1 MRARRL
7 LLFCGILSMLA
18 SCQTSRLTLVSH
30 PFKNVVDMP
39 TDTTRKVMVLHD
51 SQGPQGTRVA
61 LTAAQAAEFSQ
72 Q

>member
-1 MRARRL
+1 MRARL
-7 LLFCGILSMLA
+7 LLLLCGASMLA
-18 SCQTSRLTLVSH
+18 SCQTSRSAFVSR

-39 TDTTRKVMVLHD
+39 ADSARTIVILHD

>member
-1 MRARRL
+1 MRARL
-7 LLFCGILSMLA
+7 LLLLCGVSMLA
-18 SCQTSRLTLVSH
+18 SCQTSRSAFVSR
-30 PFKNVVDMP
+30 PFRNVVDMP
-39 TDTTRKVMVLHD
+39 SDTARTVVILHD

>member
-1 MRARRL
+1 
-7 LLFCGILSMLA
+7 MLA
-18 SCQTSRLTLVSH
+18 SCQTSRPAFVSH

-39 TDTTRKVMVLHD
+39 SDTTRKVIVLHD

-61 LTAAQAAEFSQ
+61 MTAAQAAEFSQ

>member
-1 MRARRL
+1 
-7 LLFCGILSMLA
+7 MLA
-18 SCQTSRLTLVSH
+18 SCQTSRSAFVSR
-30 PFKNVVDMP
+30 PFKQVVDMP
-39 TDTTRKVMVLHD
+39 SDTARTVVILHD

>member
-1 MRARRL
+1 MRALRL
-7 LLFCGILSMLA
+7 FLFCGVISMLA
-18 SCQTSRLTLVSH
+18 SCQTSRSAFVSR

-39 TDTTRKVMVLHD
+39 ADTARQVIVLHD